1 MATMQINLYEN
12 FGLQEMKEN
21 LVLRGNSYLLSFM
34 LFFYFFSSTL
44 SDLKLKTKSQCWL

>member
-21 LVLRGNSYLLSFM
+21 LVLRGTLMCCRLCYY
-34 LFFYFFSSTL
+34 FYFFSSML
-44 SDLKLKTKSQCWL
+44 CDLKLKTKSHCWL